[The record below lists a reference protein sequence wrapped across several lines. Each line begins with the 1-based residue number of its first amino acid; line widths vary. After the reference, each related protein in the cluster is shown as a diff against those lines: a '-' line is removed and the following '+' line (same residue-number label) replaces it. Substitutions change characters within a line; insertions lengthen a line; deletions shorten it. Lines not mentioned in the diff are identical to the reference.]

1 MNLSEL
7 GNLSYFS
14 FRKINRILSRN
25 YRVSISESSTY
36 DDLVELYK
44 QLGQDNR
51 LLKENVIDYNND
63 QEFVK
68 NELMKQAIKAR
79 IRELKEEQILSPD
92 AQLVQ
97 ALAYAVVNSIG
108 NGASVSESLDLILDT
123 NSLCEGKNVYAMY
136 VKVKDFLGEEIKR
149 AKKQNDTVWS
159 ILANSKL
166 KEAEKE
172 LAAIKNGESQFQMLD
187 AINDPA
193 LKAFVKIKESKTKK
207 EDKEQ
212 MKETFIKN
220 VRAILENQIEQAE
233 VVAAARDFSQ
243 SLQSMIEK
251 LGRLQNESLGPVI
264 DQMRLNYGNDVAQN
278 FGTLVNGE
286 LEEIL
291 DRMRGSKDRIEVAV
305 SSVAVGQSPDSASM
319 GMDDQPPMDD
329 MPAELPPE
337 GDDVDAAMDDVEA
350 DLGRAKKESIERM
363 KAAIVEAEDKLAA
376 LKKKAQ

>member
-123 NSLCEGKNVYAMY
+123 NSVCEGKNVYAMY

-319 GMDDQPPMDD
+319 SMDDQPPMDD
-329 MPAELPPE
+329 ISAELPPE

>member
-44 QLGQDNR
+44 QLGQVNR

-68 NELMKQAIKAR
+68 NELMKQAIRAR
-79 IRELKEEQILSPD
+79 IRELKEEQAASPD

-108 NGASVSESLDLILDT
+108 HGATVSESLDMILDA
-123 NSLCEGKNVYAMY
+123 NLVCEGKNVYTMY

-305 SSVAVGQSPDSASM
+305 SSVAVGQSPEASSMDM
-319 GMDDQPPMDD
+319 GDQPPMDD
-329 MPAELPPE
+329 IAAELPPE

-350 DLGRAKKESIERM
+350 DLGRAKKESIEKM